1 MEVTKDVQVV
11 GDIIKLVGLRNISGG
26 EGEANNQREREPVV
40 GGSEQ
45 EVVVAIHWS
54 DEPPRSYHVIDGLVT
69 SLVMPSS
76 RKEVDILYRPK

>member
-40 GGSEQ
+40 RGSE
-45 EVVVAIHWS
+45 
-54 DEPPRSYHVIDGLVT
+54 
-69 SLVMPSS
+69 
-76 RKEVDILYRPK
+76 